1 MASKKPNPKLAFIQ
15 SIAQQSRRH
24 EHEISSEMKSA
35 VKGLQAKPKSYYSIQ
50 DVEEV
55 IETLKSKMITLNKE
69 AHTEFSKRGIRDLDN
84 IDLIQ
89 PESDSTFISKRE
101 LQALKDEVDTLRE
114 KHSDLTPLEMKIDD
128 LQILLEEKEAEIAQ
142 LQNQSGSTSEKFQ
155 DQLEELNR
163 LHKNYRMKL
172 NGK

>member
-35 VKGLQAKPKSYYSIQ
+35 VQSLQAKPKSYYSIQ
-50 DVEEV
+50 DVEEFV
-55 IETLKSKMITLNKE
+55 ETLRNKMISLNKE

-84 IDLIQ
+84 IDLVQ
-89 PESDSTFISKRE
+89 PESESMLIGKEEFQKLKEEIDSLRSKS
-101 LQALKDEVDTLRE
+101 
-114 KHSDLTPLEMKIDD
+114 SDLTPLEMKIDD

-142 LQNQSGSTSEKFQ
+142 LQNQTGSTSEKYQ
-155 DQLEELNR
+155 EQIEEINR
-163 LHKNYRMKL
+163 LQEEK
-172 NGK
+172 